1 MKRSLTSF
9 FIIAALAATGCSS
22 VNDTP
27 EDISIVPNPVSMEYS
42 GDGVT
47 VSRSDGR
54 PEVVQVIDNT
64 LAEEEYILD
73 ATGADG
79 NKVIITAGSDAG
91 LWWGEQT
98 LREILVQTGR
108 KIPGMII
115 CDKPEFSYRGI
126 HLDCCRHFFPVE
138 DVKKFIDL
146 ANLHKINVF
155 HWHLTDDQGWRAEIK
170 KYPAL
175 TEIGAYRGESHYGSF
190 YTQEEMKE
198 IVEYAAERHMTVIP
212 EIEMPGHAL
221 AALASYPGLG
231 CTGEGYAVSE
241 QWGVFDDVFCIGKEE
256 TFTFLEGVL
265 DEICDIFPSEYIHI
279 GGDEAP
285 RTRWAEC
292 PDCQR
297 RMKEEGLKTEAELQ
311 SYLVRRIEKYL
322 NDKGRRIIGW
332 DEILEGGVS
341 STATVMSWRGTKGG
355 VEAAKLGNDVI
366 MTPSTYFYLDYYQ
379 TKDPE
384 KYEPEGT
391 TYATYLPLKKCYS
404 FNPFD
409 GLDKEQSK
417 HIRGIQGN
425 TWAEHMYVLEDVEH
439 MVLPRIA
446 ALSEVSW
453 STSNRTSYDSFV
465 ERCRQALLP
474 IYESRGYNY
483 ADYAFQ
489 NPPIE

>member
-1 MKRSLTSF
+1 MKKSASILLLALFVAASCNADRTATS
-9 FIIAALAATGCSS
+9 G
-22 VNDTP
+22 
-27 EDISIVPNPVSMEYS
+27 ISIVPNPVSMEFS
-42 GDGVT
+42 GDGVHID
-47 VSRSDGR
+47 RSTGR
-54 PEVVQVIDNT
+54 PEVVQVIDSN
-64 LAEEEYILD
+64 LEEEEYIID
-73 ATGADG
+73 ATGVNE
-79 NKVIITAGSDAG
+79 NKVIITAGSDTG

-98 LREILVQTGR
+98 LREILAQTSG
-108 KIPGMII
+108 KIPGLKI
-115 CDKPEFSYRGI
+115 CDKPEFAYRGV

-170 KYPAL
+170 KYPRL
-175 TEIGAYRGESHYGSF
+175 TEVGAYRGESHYGSF

-221 AALASYPGLG
+221 AALTAYPELG
-231 CTGEGYAVSE
+231 CIGEGYAVTE
-241 QWGVFDDVFCIGKEE
+241 EWGVFDDVFCVGKEE

-265 DEICDIFPSEYIHI
+265 DEICEIFPSEYIHI

-285 RTRWAEC
+285 RGRWEEC
-292 PDCQR
+292 PECQAL
-297 RMKEEGLKTEAELQ
+297 MKREGFKSEDEIQ
-311 SYLVRRIEKYL
+311 SYLVKRIEKYL
-322 NDKGRRIIGW
+322 NEKGRRIIGW
-332 DEILEGGVS
+332 DEILKGGVTT
-341 STATVMSWRGTKGG
+341 TATVMSWQGTKGG
-355 VEAAKLGNDVI
+355 IQAAKLGNDVI
-366 MTPSTYFYLDYYQ
+366 MSPYTYFYLDYYQ

-391 TYATYLPLKKCYS
+391 LYETYLPLRKCYS
-404 FNPFD
+404 FDPFD
-409 GLDKEQSK
+409 GLNKEQAG
-417 HIRGIQGN
+417 HIKGIQGN
-425 TWAEHMYVLEDVEH
+425 TWAEHMYVISDVEH
-439 MVLPRIA
+439 MVLPRLA
-446 ALSEVSW
+446 ALAEVSW
-453 STSNRTSYDSFV
+453 STSNRTSYDDFV